1 LPAIAYQRSA
11 GPTTLGPRIS
21 VRHSATPGRERR
33 RPRNHRVDDDRPRPK
48 AHPVKQRLS
57 QARRRRRSHQE
68 YDKCERAV
76 ADGSS
81 RGEAR
86 VRARQLASAAA
97 SQTRS
102 GGSFRDTSRLCH
114 KNAVA
119 LASHAG
125 RESAA
130 CMLRV
135 SYTRAPRAGLCRSWC
150 RLGVDL
156 GPPLGEIG
164 AIAGQLR
171 TEFGD
176 CMVTS
181 PAQARQVPH
190 RAGIP
195 TRTQAPSNGSLAGF
209 RFPPVPQ
216 VVVPERLG
224 NGSTVP

>member
-1 LPAIAYQRSA
+1 MRASR
-11 GPTTLGPRIS
+11 R
-21 VRHSATPGRERR
+21 GRE
-33 RPRNHRVDDDRPRPK
+33 
-48 AHPVKQRLS
+48 QS
-57 QARRRRRSHQE
+57 
-68 YDKCERAV
+68 
-76 ADGSS
+76 G
-81 RGEAR
+81 GEAR

-114 KNAVA
+114 KNAAA

-181 PAQARQVPH
+181 PCASTTGATPSRYTDKNPGSEQWVLGWIQISARS
-190 RAGIP
+190 
-195 TRTQAPSNGSLAGF
+195 PSASPGAS
-209 RFPPVPQ
+209 R
-216 VVVPERLG
+216 
-224 NGSTVP
+224 